1 AEGAG
6 DGPGCRA
13 GGAQQPHRGLHRPR
27 ARGGESRQAG
37 AARGGGAGGTGGR
50 GGRGGGEL
58 AAKGRDPLSGR
69 LRLGVIPTIAPYLLP
84 KTLPVLRK
92 AYPKLQLYLTEDQ
105 TGRLLGLLEDGT
117 LDLVLLALAYH
128 AEHVETLPLFKDGFP
143 LGGGK
148 DSPRAKKTPATP
160 ASLKVAA
167 LLLRGEGHC
176 LREHARAACRFPK
189 ADSGFS

>member
-50 GGRGGGEL
+50 GGRGGGKL
-58 AAKGRDPLSGR
+58 AARGGDPLSGR

-117 LDLVLLALAYH
+117 LDLVLLALPYH
-128 AEHVETLPLFKDGFP
+128 ADNVETLPLFKDGFQ
-143 LGGGK
+143 LVTRK
-148 DSPRAKKTPATP
+148 DSPLAQKKTATTTD
-160 ASLKVAA
+160 LTDAA
-167 LLLRGEGHC
+167 LVL
-176 LREHARAACRFPK
+176 
-189 ADSGFS
+189 